1 MTGPNQLSA
10 RTVSDVLAFRDER
23 GWRKFHNPKD
33 LAISLSLEASEL
45 LECFQWSGADTE
57 VPEKRAAMSEELA
70 DVLIYGV
77 LLADRLDLNLGEVV
91 RAKLAKN
98 AARYPAASCEGTL
111 ERYDAL
117 KAAGR
122 AERASELAAADSK
135 ADGRSEGK

>member
-70 DVLIYGV
+70 DVLIYG
-77 LLADRLDLNLGEVV
+77 
-91 RAKLAKN
+91 
-98 AARYPAASCEGTL
+98 YPAASCEGTL

>member
-1 MTGPNQLSA
+1 MTEPNHLTA

-45 LECFQWSGADTE
+45 LECFQWSGSDTE
-57 VPEKRAAMSEELA
+57 VAEKRSAMSEELA

-77 LLADRLDLNLGEVV
+77 LLADRLGLGLDEIV

-98 AARYPAASCEGTL
+98 AARYPADRCGETL

-122 AERASELAAADSK
+122 AERAAELTASDPAA
-135 ADGRSEGK
+135 GERPEG